1 MAWSVGHYGEVFGV
15 TAPEAY
21 VPRMM
26 DQEYTP
32 EDDPGSFLRPGWEE
46 VALGAEA
53 FQEPP
58 ESPTNRAVDNRY
70 MVPLIPQ
77 EQAYTNHE
85 SQMNQATA
93 PNGGFGMAMPAP
105 TGEARWGLR
114 GRGQEQGPS
123 LCRREQGNT
132 RR

>member
-1 MAWSVGHYGEVFGV
+1 MWSVGHYGEVFGV

-32 EDDPGSFLRPGWEE
+32 EDDPGSFLGPGWEE
-46 VALGAEA
+46 EALGAEA

-70 MVPLIPQ
+70 RVPLISQ
-77 EQAYTNHE
+77 EQAYTNHG
-85 SQMNQATA
+85 SQVNQVTA
-93 PNGGFGMAMPAP
+93 VDDGPSTAAP
-105 TGEARWGLR
+105 LPPGEAHWGLH
-114 GRGQEQGPS
+114 GRSREQGPS
-123 LCRREQGNT
+123 THRTEQGIA